1 MKNVTIILG
10 SPRIKGNTARLV
22 GAMMSA
28 VDNENT
34 SYLMISAA
42 GRPLLSR
49 LHMRRMGT
57 SMCVKKAR

>member
-10 SPRIKGNTARLV
+10 TPRTKGNTAHLV
-22 GAMMSA
+22 DAMISA

-34 SYLMISAA
+34 FYLMISAA